1 MPWRR
6 RALRA
11 AWPSFSWVGHEYVR
25 LGRRSPGSGMS
36 TFAFCS
42 LVSPG
47 VTTSV
52 LAMAHQWPVERPVT
66 VVDCAPAGGMI
77 AQRLG
82 FEPDSGLATMAAQV
96 RTGALSGSVIR
107 QSAVRAGEV
116 MVVGAPTSGR
126 SVVAAL
132 ARLGLDMV
140 DALGE
145 LAGDVLIDCG
155 RIFPHSPAMP
165 IIRRAGRVI
174 LVSRATHTEL
184 DRVRADAKPTIGEA
198 TPVELLLIGE
208 PGWRWPRAQAADG
221 RHHHAAEVAEKLGLP
236 VAAVLGHDPRGAAR
250 VGHDSWWLDRSYLV
264 RSARDAVAELCDGMS
279 NEVPAD
285 ARPVKADV
293 RAG

>member
-1 MPWRR
+1 MT
-6 RALRA
+6 
-11 AWPSFSWVGHEYVR
+11 
-25 LGRRSPGSGMS
+25 

-52 LAMAHQWPVERPVT
+52 LALAHQWPAERPIT
-66 VVDCAPAGGMI
+66 VVDCAAAGGMV

-82 FEPDSGLATMAAQV
+82 LEPDCGLASLAAQV
-96 RTGALSGSVIR
+96 RTGGLSGSVIR
-107 QSAVRAGEV
+107 QSAVRAGDV

-132 ARLGLDMV
+132 ARLGADMV

-145 LAGDVLIDCG
+145 LPGDVLVDCG
-155 RIFPHSPAMP
+155 RIFPNSPVMP
-165 IIRRAGRVI
+165 LIRRAGRVI

-184 DRVRADAKPTIGEA
+184 DRVRADAKPTLGEA
-198 TPVELLLIGE
+198 TSVELLLIGE
-208 PGWRWPRAQAADG
+208 PGWRWPRAQAADA
-221 RHHHAAEVAEKLGLP
+221 RHHHAAEVAERLRLP

-264 RSARDAVAELCDGMS
+264 RSARDAAAVLCEGVS
-279 NEVPAD
+279 NEVPPHIGLAD
-285 ARPVKADV
+285 ADV
-293 RAG
+293 SAG